1 MESHVTIDRAYYDVL
16 VRRAQFNSEA
26 FNRSHGQGVTLS
38 QAEYDNLNLIARQYE
53 NLKRNLIRGG
63 VVEETI
69 YLLSQ
74 DDATIQGEHHP
85 ETSQH
90 QPEATHESTT
100 HVDTAPTQ
108 PSSPGFGKPKTFT
121 PRPQQDE
128 RQNSYSGY
136 SGHNEG
142 YQYGGQGAWADVDEA
157 EPDDEESCCDEVYS
171 PDGPGVPEGVSDVK
185 PQTKKQQFDRQC
197 TRTVQLCNLSE
208 STTHA
213 DITNA
218 VRGGML
224 LDVFLRTHDRS
235 ATVSFLHAADARK
248 FFEHVR
254 KNDLYIKNKRVDI
267 KWCDRQFVLPGHIA
281 GKIAQGA
288 TRNLVIRRCGSKV
301 TEEGIREDLDHI
313 HNVAVI
319 KVALT
324 GGNCYISLNA
334 VHLAVYAKTCMMS
347 RQKYKAF
354 KIDWDVDEC
363 AQPYDRLPAP
373 KQPKEVSLP
382 KPAAPANRFQLLNLD
397 DDGEDEIA
405 AAFQSKKRV
414 GIAV

>member
-1 MESHVTIDRAYYDVL
+1 MESHITIDRAYYEVL

-26 FNRSHGQGVTLS
+26 FNRNHGQGVTLP

-53 NLKRNLIRGG
+53 NLKRNLMRGG

-69 YLLSQ
+69 DLLSQ
-74 DDATIQGEHHP
+74 DDATIQDGLVP

-90 QPEATHESTT
+90 QREATHKSATD
-100 HVDTAPTQ
+100 VGTAPTQ
-108 PSSPGFGKPKTFT
+108 TSPPGLDKPRTFR
-121 PRPQQDE
+121 PRPQHDE
-128 RQNSYSGY
+128 RHNSYSGY

-142 YQYGGQGAWADVDEA
+142 YHYGGRGAWAEVDEV
-157 EPDDEESCCDEVYS
+157 EPDDEDSFCDEVYS
-171 PDGPGVPEGVSDVK
+171 PDGPSVPEGVSEVK
-185 PQTKKQQFDRQC
+185 PQMKKQQFNRQC
-197 TRTVQLCNLSE
+197 TRTVQLYNLSE

-224 LDVFLRTHDRS
+224 LDVFLRAHDRY

-288 TRNLVIRRCGSKV
+288 TRNLVIRRCGPKV
-301 TEEGIREDLDHI
+301 SEEGIREDLDHI
-313 HNVAVI
+313 HNLAVI
-319 KVALT
+319 KIELT

-334 VHLAVYAKTCMMS
+334 VHMAVYAKTCMMS
-347 RQKYKAF
+347 RLKYKTF
-354 KIDWDVDEC
+354 RIDWDVDEC
-363 AQPYDRLPAP
+363 AQPYDPLPAP
-373 KQPKEVSLP
+373 KQPKEVNLP